1 MLKRTSIAAAAI
13 GLAAALCVVS
23 AQEIE
28 PVDRTRESASG
39 GSSGD
44 RPIIDSR
51 QDLDRHLHEVS
62 LGDSPLGLLSGAGR
76 RHFVENATFTEQG
89 LAGFDARVLTMEL
102 TPTEAARVLGLFGL
116 ESIAA
121 ALSFDRANDASTL
134 VRNDAWL
141 ERLYRLSDG
150 LSNLDSST
158 SAAAA
163 LAGPEH
169 LESILHEVYPGL
181 LERLEAGEHE
191 GAYTLFEAIEALK
204 LWHFHSLTAKS
215 ALLFSDTVRRFVEAC
230 AADPE
235 VPGCSRLDTIAQ
247 DAYDALIDTFQID
260 AANRFAANADVVNEL
275 TWELP
280 AWVPTSTP
288 GVLNVPTDT
297 SEDKITQEPVDLDE
311 GTHLIASVSTTCGP
325 SRRALAWIEATAAS
339 EPALL
344 DLRLLQSPRNLRETA
359 DRLFEFNRTSE
370 ALQIAIA
377 SGRTGWPEPV
387 EFDQTPVFYLLHDG
401 VVVETIVGWPSDETG
416 QRLLELVNSFSEF

>member
-1 MLKRTSIAAAAI
+1 MQKRTAAAAVAL
-13 GLAAALCVVS
+13 GLAAALCLVS
-23 AQEIE
+23 AQATED
-28 PVDRTRESASG
+28 VGRTPESASEVSG
-39 GSSGD
+39 GD
-44 RPIIDSR
+44 PTFIDSR
-51 QDLDRHLHEVS
+51 QDLDRHLQEVS
-62 LGDSPLGLLSGAGR
+62 LEDSPLGLLSNAGR
-76 RHFVENATFTEQG
+76 RHFVENATFTGRG

-121 ALSFDRANDASTL
+121 ALRFDRANDAAAL
-134 VRNDAWL
+134 VRNEAWL
-141 ERLYRLSDG
+141 ERLYRLSEG
-150 LSNLDSST
+150 LSDLDSPT
-158 SAAAA
+158 SDMAAPE
-163 LAGPEH
+163 GPEH

-181 LERLEAGEHE
+181 LEGLEAGEH
-191 GAYTLFEAIEALK
+191 GSAYTLFEATEALE

-215 ALLFSDTVRRFVEAC
+215 ALLFSDTVRRFVGTCVAN
-230 AADPE
+230 PE

-247 DAYDALIDTFQID
+247 GAYDALIDTFQID
-260 AANRFAANADVVNEL
+260 AANRFAASVDGVNEL
-275 TWELP
+275 MWELP
-280 AWVPTSTP
+280 AKVNTSTP
-288 GVLNVPTDT
+288 GIFNVPTHTFD
-297 SEDKITQEPVDLDE
+297 DKFTLEPIDLDE

-377 SGRTGWPEPV
+377 NGRTGWPEPMG
-387 EFDQTPVFYLLHDG
+387 FDQTPVFYFLHDG

-416 QRLLELVNSFSEF
+416 QRLLDLVNSFSGF